1 MLWSTA
7 ISFVNHS
14 NIRYLNDSEK
24 KVHFGIDNT
33 WGGGLGFMCQL
44 TVLQIP
50 ERLSQ
55 FLIHCPI
62 LETMN
67 RFFEHFKMKET
78 QC

>member
-1 MLWSTA
+1 MLWITS

-14 NIRYLNDSEK
+14 NIKHLNDSEK
-24 KVHFGIDNT
+24 KCILALT
-33 WGGGLGFMCQL
+33 ILGGGLGFMCQL

-67 RFFEHFKMKET
+67 RFFEHFKMKEV
-78 QC
+78 